1 MLYFPVFREG
11 GSEHVP
17 LGAPKF
23 DKTSQNSQNV
33 EEFVAGLRF
42 EQRGKLDMEPIDN
55 IKLHNENIRDNF
67 FHLFRLCRVIR
78 AYHKVSP

>member
-1 MLYFPVFREG
+1 VNPHDEIVEHQLNSPFVYLRSLVQDLSTSGNGEG

-33 EEFVAGLRF
+33 EEFLAGLRF
-42 EQRGKLDMEPIDN
+42 EQMGKLDMVPIDN
-55 IKLHNENIRDNF
+55 IKLHN
-67 FHLFRLCRVIR
+67 
-78 AYHKVSP
+78 